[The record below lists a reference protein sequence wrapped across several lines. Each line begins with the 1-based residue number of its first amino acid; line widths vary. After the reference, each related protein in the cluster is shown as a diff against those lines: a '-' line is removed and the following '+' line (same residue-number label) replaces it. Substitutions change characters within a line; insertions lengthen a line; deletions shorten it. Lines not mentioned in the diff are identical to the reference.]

1 MNFVNS
7 IVQSLTMEHQ
17 NKRAV
22 RKLRQGSPL
31 TTVKEFEN
39 TLHRRPELQE
49 FLIKTEMAYYVMTH
63 KLKKLTRPDLF
74 RQNGI
79 QSST

>member
-7 IVQSLTMEHQ
+7 IVQNLTMEHQ

-22 RKLRQGSPL
+22 RKLRQASPL
-31 TTVKEFEN
+31 TTVKELEH

-63 KLKKLTRPDLF
+63 KLKKLNRPDLF